1 MIVLIIIKQ
10 AILFDSE
17 FGDFHNKAV
26 DETWYKTAILQH
38 QIDPKSFV
46 FSVPH
51 ANDPKEPGE
60 LKITATHAIFPRDGG
75 KDAPS
80 SVVGFQFSHA
90 NMYKRFMEITN
101 SGGVSDLFK
110 IKCIYLFNIF
120 IVRRMPKALQ

>member
-1 MIVLIIIKQ
+1 MYKLRH
-10 AILFDSE
+10 SE

-38 QIDPKSFV
+38 QIDAKSFV

-51 ANDPKEPGE
+51 ASDPREPGE

-80 SVVGFQFSHA
+80 SVVGFQFSHTQ
-90 NMYKRFMEITN
+90 MYKRFMEITSS
-101 SGGVSDLFK
+101 SGVIPNIK
-110 IKCIYLFNIF
+110 ICLYII
-120 IVRRMPKALQ
+120 